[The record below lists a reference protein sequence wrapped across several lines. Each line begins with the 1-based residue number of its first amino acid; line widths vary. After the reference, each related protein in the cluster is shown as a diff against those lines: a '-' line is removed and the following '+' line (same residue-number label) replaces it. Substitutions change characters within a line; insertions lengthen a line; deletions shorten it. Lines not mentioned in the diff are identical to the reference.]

1 MSPQAFLK
9 LPQLVRFLLLGG
21 LAAAINWLVRFP
33 LSMLM
38 PFPAAVFVAYLI
50 GMSAG
55 FTLYRTYVFPNS
67 AQPVAVQAG
76 LFLTVNAV
84 GAVVVMGVSIGLLD
98 HLLPLIGSW
107 LLPEAIAHGTGIA
120 VGAVVNF
127 LGHKYLSF
135 RVASARHPDR
145 AENLT

>member
-9 LPQLVRFLLLGG
+9 LPQIVRFLLLGG

-33 LSMLM
+33 LSLVL

-55 FTLYRTYVFPNS
+55 FTLYRAYVFPNS
-67 AQPVAVQAG
+67 RQPVPLQVT
-76 LFLTVNAV
+76 LFLIVNAL
-84 GAVVVMGVSIGLLD
+84 GAVVVMAVSLTLLD
-98 HLLPLIGSW
+98 HLLPAIGWSV
-107 LLPEAIAHGTGIA
+107 LPEAVAHGTAIG
-120 VGAVVNF
+120 VGAVANF
-127 LGHKYLSF
+127 FGHKYLSF
-135 RVASARHPDR
+135 RVTPDH

>member
-9 LPQLVRFLLLGG
+9 LPQVVRFLLLGG

-33 LSMLM
+33 LSLVL

-55 FTLYRTYVFPNS
+55 FTLYRAY
-67 AQPVAVQAG
+67 A
-76 LFLTVNAV
+76 L
-84 GAVVVMGVSIGLLD
+84 GAVVVMAVSLALLD
-98 HLLPLIGSW
+98 HLLPAVGW
-107 LLPEAIAHGTGIA
+107 RLLPEAVAHGTAIG
-120 VGAVVNF
+120 VGAVANF
-127 LGHKYLSF
+127 FGHKYLSF
-135 RVASARHPDR
+135 RTAPDH